1 MLFEIDWVFKIPFSI
16 AFLLVLLAN
25 KLSKIDLSPA
35 LMLSSSK
42 LNEINDFNKFKTLLG
57 SVTYVLVF
65 KFLIWINS
73 SGLFE

>member
-42 LNEINDFNKFKTLLG
+42 LNEISDFNNFKTSSA

-73 SGLFE
+73 SGFFE

>member
-42 LNEINDFNKFKTLLG
+42 LNEISDFNKLKTSSA

-73 SGLFE
+73 SGFFE